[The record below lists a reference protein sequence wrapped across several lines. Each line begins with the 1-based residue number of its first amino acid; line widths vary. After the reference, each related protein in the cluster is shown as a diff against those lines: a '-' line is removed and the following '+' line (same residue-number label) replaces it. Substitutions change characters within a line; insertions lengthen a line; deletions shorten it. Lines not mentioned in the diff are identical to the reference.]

1 MKSTLFLSAAT
12 LFFSAAQAQVADTT
26 NRNTGTTNQTTGTTQ
41 TVGTTGTTDSVGG
54 NMGTGT
60 AQVGVDNARRLNQY
74 GSYSTRDSI
83 AAKYKLQPMPGALTI
98 EKTFPILGTY
108 QLNTTPGAAGITGS
122 TDATTATG
130 TTGTTNT
137 TGNTTTGTVNNSGNT
152 MNATDASAA
161 YGAQQITITLD
172 SASKGIVWVEGLQQG
187 RMKAYLKK
195 SPATYRVVAQKSA
208 TGTAI
213 PEGTMHLDSTTNT
226 LHIALGVPYNDVDPT
241 AIFAVSDSTAS
252 VDNTAEVKV
261 KTKDSKT
268 NKTTKSKS
276 KVVFITAT
284 KVDAAMQQDATQ
296 QGTDAGTIQQNNQQQ

>member
-1 MKSTLFLSAAT
+1 M
-12 LFFSAAQAQVADTT
+12 
-26 NRNTGTTNQTTGTTQ
+26 GTTQ
-41 TVGTTGTTDSVGG
+41 TMGTTGTTG
-54 NMGTGT
+54 NLPGSTGT
-60 AQVGVDNARRLNQY
+60 TQMGVDNARRLNQY

-108 QLNTTPGAAGITGS
+108 QLNTTPGT
-122 TDATTATG
+122 TG
-130 TTGTTNT
+130 TTGSTNAGTTTGTTATSGTTATTGT
-137 TGNTTTGTVNNSGNT
+137 TGNTTTGTTTNSGNT
-152 MNATDASAA
+152 LNATDASAA
-161 YGAQQITITLD
+161 YGAQQVTITLD

-187 RMKAYLKK
+187 RLKAYLKK

-213 PEGTMHLDSTTNT
+213 PEGTMHLDSATST